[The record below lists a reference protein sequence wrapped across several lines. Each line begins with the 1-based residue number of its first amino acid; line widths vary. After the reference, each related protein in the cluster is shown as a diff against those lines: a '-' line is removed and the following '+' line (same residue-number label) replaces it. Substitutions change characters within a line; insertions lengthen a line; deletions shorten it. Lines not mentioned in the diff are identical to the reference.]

1 MKKNNRMKTKTERKG
16 EDERRRMKK
25 MKPCL
30 LCPWSFILG
39 FSDEILNIN
48 IFKILI
54 GDSIYEVKLK
64 FLICMKNFINPLQIL
79 PMTFH
84 YVGDFIGK
92 RVNNQQSKRELITSA
107 LEFQFH

>member
-1 MKKNNRMKTKTERKG
+1 MKKNNRMKKKTERKE

-25 MKPCL
+25 MKPRL

-48 IFKILI
+48 IFKII
-54 GDSIYEVKLK
+54 ISDSVYEVKLK

-79 PMTFH
+79 PMAFH
-84 YVGDFIGK
+84 YIGDFIGK

-107 LEFQFH
+107 LEFQFR